1 MAICGAGLIGI
12 ECKSMGFLPDSP
24 ISSNEVMSFKGLAIV
39 IDVHFLAIRKAHR
52 LPNGKASEIETE
64 DGKK

>member
-1 MAICGAGLIGI
+1 
-12 ECKSMGFLPDSP
+12 MGFLPDSP